1 VPLHAGHRGLNNGEL
16 YAKQLLQV
24 YYTYLFEKGQI
35 FQSSVANILQSSN
48 ELGPY
53 RSGNRAIAI
62 DVNLRDRSI
71 DKSRLRR
78 LIANIDVVDDREIE
92 FAKRRDQILVHRTC
106 VNVCKQQA
114 HLVLGV
120 GLLHINTSPEY

>member
-1 VPLHAGHRGLNNGEL
+1 LNDGEL

-24 YYTYLFEKGQI
+24 HYTYLFEKGQI

-53 RSGNRAIAI
+53 RLGNRAIAI
-62 DVNLRDRSI
+62 GEVKLRDRSI
-71 DKSRLRR
+71 DNCRLRR
-78 LIANIDVVDDREIE
+78 LMANIDVVDDGEIE

-106 VNVCKQQA
+106 VNVCNQQA
-114 HLVLGV
+114 RLVPGV
-120 GLLHINTSPEY
+120 GILHINTSPEY